1 VPCPAGPILRVGPE
15 GAHAE
20 GARTCLRTRW
30 LRQAKVIERTSTD
43 AAFRAQL
50 ETSPASA
57 LAGYDLTADERAA
70 VLTSD
75 SDRTPDIGVD
85 IRVSKLTEPAQPGF
99 GGPQGN
105 NE

>member
-1 VPCPAGPILRVGPE
+1 MSQDAM
-15 GAHAE
+15 
-20 GARTCLRTRW
+20 
-30 LRQAKVIERTSTD
+30 AKVIERASAD

-50 ETSPASA
+50 QANPQRA

-75 SDRTPDIGVD
+75 SGGASEIGVD
-85 IRVSKLTEPAQPGF
+85 ARITKQLSEPAQPGF

>member
-1 VPCPAGPILRVGPE
+1 MSVDAM
-15 GAHAE
+15 
-20 GARTCLRTRW
+20 
-30 LRQAKVIERTSTD
+30 AKVIERASTD

-50 ETSPASA
+50 KTNPESA
-57 LAGYDLTADERAA
+57 LAGYDLTTEERAA

-75 SDRTPDIGVD
+75 SGRTSDIGVD
-85 IRVSKLTEPAQPGF
+85 ARVSKMDEPPTPGF

>member
-1 VPCPAGPILRVGPE
+1 MSQDAM
-15 GAHAE
+15 
-20 GARTCLRTRW
+20 
-30 LRQAKVIERTSTD
+30 AKVIERASTD
-43 AAFRAQL
+43 AGFRAQL
-50 ETSPASA
+50 KANPESA

-75 SDRTPDIGVD
+75 SGRASDIGVD
-85 IRVSKLTEPAQPGF
+85 ARVSKLDNPAMPGE